1 MSLLNRIKEDLL
13 RARKAKDQKLTG
25 ILSTLYAESMMI
37 GKNDG
42 NRETTDAEVVGKIR
56 GFIKNIDET
65 LKALSEDHPNSA
77 DLREEKSAIARYLPQ
92 QLSAD
97 QLKNILLEIAAGHEK
112 SMKSMGA
119 VMAELKEKHPGEYDG
134 KLASQ
139 IVREILKP

>member
-13 RARKAKDQKLTG
+13 CARKAKDQKSAN

-42 NRETTDAEVVGKIR
+42 NRETTDTEVVGKIR

-65 LKALSEDHPNSA
+65 LKAINEDNPNYA
-77 DLREEKSAIARYLPQ
+77 ALREEKSVLSKYLPQ

-97 QLKNILLEIAAGHEK
+97 QLKTILSEIAAGHEK
-112 SMKSMGA
+112 SMKSMGGI
-119 VMAELKEKHPGEYDG
+119 MAALKEKHPGEYDG

-139 IVREILKP
+139 IVREILTP